1 MNENK
6 KKRGLLRHI
15 VTALATLVII
25 TVALT
30 LFIYRDKLTSDGL
43 KSLFGSRNEKAP
55 LGEAYTYETG
65 ANELFASAGN
75 GLAIVSS
82 SGIQLLNDSGHTV
95 VKQVFSLGSPA
106 VSASAS
112 NCAFY
117 DVGGTTLW
125 VADFSGNVNNISIS
139 DSIISVSV
147 NKNGWMAV
155 VTEKTGYKAFITIY
169 DAGLTPVYEL
179 HFGSAYVLSAQ
190 VSPDNKNVALLTAGS
205 GGGGIS
211 IYPLSSKEVS
221 ASFSSPGEL
230 FIDISYI
237 NQNRICAISESRTMI
252 LDEKLSEK
260 GSYDFGE
267 LYLTDYTLDG
277 SGFAAVF
284 LGKYRSG
291 NAGKLVTIGQDGALL
306 AETEVIRDLT
316 SMSALGKRLLVCY
329 SDELVLYSSELKQ
342 QGSYDDIIGTRGTI
356 LREKGDCLLL
366 SSYSAEV
373 FVF

>member
-82 SGIQLLNDSGHTV
+82 SGIQLLNDSGQTV

-221 ASFSSPGEL
+221 ASFSSRA
-230 FIDISYI
+230 SY
-237 NQNRICAISESRTMI
+237 S
-252 LDEKLSEK
+252 
-260 GSYDFGE
+260 
-267 LYLTDYTLDG
+267 
-277 SGFAAVF
+277 
-284 LGKYRSG
+284 
-291 NAGKLVTIGQDGALL
+291 
-306 AETEVIRDLT
+306 LT
-316 SMSALGKRLLVCY
+316 SA
-329 SDELVLYSSELKQ
+329 
-342 QGSYDDIIGTRGTI
+342 I
-356 LREKGDCLLL
+356 
-366 SSYSAEV
+366 
-373 FVF
+373 

>member
-15 VTALATLVII
+15 AAALATLAII
-25 TVALT
+25 TAALT

-43 KSLFGSRNEKAP
+43 KSLFGSGSEKAP
-55 LGEAYTYETG
+55 LGEAYAYETG
-65 ANELFASAGN
+65 ANVLFASAGN
-75 GLAIVSS
+75 GLAVVSS
-82 SGIQLLNDSGHTV
+82 SGMQLLDASGYTV
-95 VKQVFSLGSPA
+95 SKQIFSLASPA
-106 VSASAS
+106 VSASGI

-125 VADFSGNVNNISIS
+125 VADFKGNIANINIS
-139 DSIISVSV
+139 DAIISVSV
-147 NKNGWMAV
+147 NQNGWISV

-169 DAGLTPVYEL
+169 DAGLIPVYEL
-179 HFGSAYVLSAQ
+179 HFGSAYVLSAHI
-190 VSPDNKNVALLTAGS
+190 SPDNKNVALLTAGAE
-205 GGGGIS
+205 GGGIS

-237 NQNRICAISESRTMI
+237 NQNRICAISESRAI
-252 LDEKLSEK
+252 VCDEKLNEK
-260 GSYDFGE
+260 GSYDFGD
-267 LYLTDYTLDG
+267 LYLTNYTLDG

-291 NAGKLVTIGQDGALL
+291 NAGKLVTIGQDGSLL
-306 AETEVIRDLT
+306 AEKEVLQDLT
-316 SMSALGKRLLVCY
+316 SLSASAKKLLVNY

-342 QGSYDDIIGTRGTI
+342 QGTYDDIIGTRGAI

-366 SSYSAEV
+366 SSYSAEI
-373 FVF
+373 FEF

>member
-82 SGIQLLNDSGHTV
+82 SGIQLLNDSGQTV

>member
-30 LFIYRDKLTSDGL
+30 LFIYRVKLTSDGL

-82 SGIQLLNDSGHTV
+82 SGIQLLNDSGQTV